1 MALKLRKDI
10 KKSSYYVWFLGA
22 KESKGLRGPEFIL
35 PVIKHLEDREKDV
48 EPFKVT
54 LQVSHKGM
62 KIIQNIVSQGPK
74 AKPKNETIKHF
85 IPHNTITCVY
95 QQEDVIACILL
106 LFNPVTKCPL
116 HVHAYRC
123 DSLETA
129 GLLKQQ
135 LQLLIERPE
144 NQKKFAEIESRLLNP
159 KEPKKFEKKFAEI
172 ESRLLN
178 PKEPKKFD
186 SSIGSDTGTS
196 TRESESSE
204 ERFSNDNSRITTLYD
219 SVAAEL
225 RAKLCKKDVPIL
237 LPPRDYDTV
246 HRQKGNLTGIELRRC
261 LNANIVGQNAKPGSR
276 RIESSGGSSG
286 IGSDH
291 PPSPDS
297 PDANDSRFN
306 TMDNHSTSDEEW
318 NQQQTDVSMYLING
332 QSNVTLPR
340 PSRHPDTEK
349 PVESKNDRFSRYQDQ
364 KVLKYDEEKQYV
376 KGKLTKEEEKILHS
390 KFLFTEDQH
399 YPKQHKH
406 LEHQKSLER
415 SEKYYEPNPRY
426 DSERIERYDFEER
439 RKQVKDDLKFYD
451 NYRTQEKKFNK
462 YHDQDDDGFVEN
474 IKYRVK
480 SKYED
485 EIDGGRSRYYDDT
498 RYYNEE
504 NRRSYKDEDF
514 DDRKVPVPKIR
525 QKYSPEDRF
534 YPDEKKSDRYVK
546 ERHHIEES
554 KPRQKYS
561 ADDPRFY
568 DPPTKEKD
576 KYRSFDS
583 KDRSIRS
590 SCSQQEY
597 FEDSIKRRPQSPED
611 VTPRDR
617 FKDAKEKFLLLE
629 RDRLEQERKYRQ
641 EALISP
647 NKDKHKRSDR
657 YFDFDERDVR
667 YYEDFEEKSRT
678 DDDYYRDRSYTELPE
693 SERYPGLDRGADL
706 DKHCD
711 AKYDPKFIKNQKMKN
726 SAGYRHSYAEP
737 KLKMDKSGKKHF
749 TEMLHRTNSTVK
761 MDKSGKKHFTEML
774 HRTNSTVSNSGR
786 VGIASVQPY

>member
-1 MALKLRKDI
+1 M
-10 KKSSYYVWFLGA
+10 
-22 KESKGLRGPEFIL
+22 
-35 PVIKHLEDREKDV
+35 
-48 EPFKVT
+48 
-54 LQVSHKGM
+54 
-62 KIIQNIVSQGPK
+62 
-74 AKPKNETIKHF
+74 
-85 IPHNTITCVY
+85 
-95 QQEDVIACILL
+95 
-106 LFNPVTKCPL
+106 
-116 HVHAYRC
+116 
-123 DSLETA
+123 
-129 GLLKQQ
+129 
-135 LQLLIERPE
+135 
-144 NQKKFAEIESRLLNP
+144 
-159 KEPKKFEKKFAEI
+159 
-172 ESRLLN
+172 
-178 PKEPKKFD
+178 
-186 SSIGSDTGTS
+186 
-196 TRESESSE
+196 
-204 ERFSNDNSRITTLYD
+204 
-219 SVAAEL
+219 
-225 RAKLCKKDVPIL
+225 
-237 LPPRDYDTV
+237 
-246 HRQKGNLTGIELRRC
+246 
-261 LNANIVGQNAKPGSR
+261 
-276 RIESSGGSSG
+276 
-286 IGSDH
+286 
-291 PPSPDS
+291 
-297 PDANDSRFN
+297 
-306 TMDNHSTSDEEW
+306 
-318 NQQQTDVSMYLING
+318 
-332 QSNVTLPR
+332 
-340 PSRHPDTEK
+340 
-349 PVESKNDRFSRYQDQ
+349 
-364 KVLKYDEEKQYV
+364 

-415 SEKYYEPNPRY
+415 TEKYYEPNPRY

-667 YYEDFEEKSRT
+667 YYEDFEESKPRPAPRNNLGNDLGEVRYRREPLERYRNEKYDPKRRSMFNLIEEEHKKNSTEIAKELKRRSYLESRT

-749 TEMLHRTNSTVK
+749 TEMLHRTNSTV
-761 MDKSGKKHFTEML
+761 
-774 HRTNSTVSNSGR
+774 SNSGR